1 VGKLE
6 KVVVLTVLFLVALIL
21 GVSLNAP
28 EGVAKPDPTAIA
40 ADEAALDAEP
50 APQRSAPIS
59 RPPSDKGGTGGTG
72 AAKKAVAPSALAP
85 TTVAA
90 GDPAARPLAP
100 HGGLVQADLQRP
112 AGPAGTLSTAPPAV
126 VEAAAPAAT
135 APPASSAA
143 QDGKLQT
150 MVGLSPS
157 LSDEFMIYTWQEG
170 DTFAGVAERYFGSRL
185 HVNRLLRN
193 NEGIEDRQLR
203 AGDQILI
210 PAHAAGEAAG
220 TAVASGATTYEVQ
233 AGDVLG
239 TISMNVYGTSK
250 SWRKIYDANR
260 DVLADPNR
268 LVVGQVLRIPE

>member
-1 VGKLE
+1 MGKLE

-40 ADEAALDAEP
+40 ADEGGLAAEA
-50 APQRSAPIS
+50 APQRTAPIS
-59 RPPSDKGGTGGTG
+59 RRETPPSGPGGIGGTG
-72 AAKKAVAPSALAP
+72 AAKKAGAPSALAP

-100 HGGLVQADLQRP
+100 DAGLIP

-126 VEAAAPAAT
+126 VEAAAPAAM
-135 APPASSAA
+135 AAAQPA

-170 DTFAGVAERYFGSRL
+170 DTFASVAERYFGSRL
-185 HVNRLLRN
+185 QVNRLLRN
-193 NEGIEDRQLR
+193 NEGLEDRQLG

-210 PAHAAGEAAG
+210 PAHAAGEVS
-220 TAVASGATTYEVQ
+220 TVASGATTYQVQ
-233 AGDVLG
+233 SGDVLG
-239 TISMNVYGTSK
+239 TISMSVYGTSK